1 VWLLANSLRPLNVAG
16 GLSGPK
22 ASLPHTSKNLSN
34 LKQPQGPL
42 IMIDELKNISVS
54 SGYKLGLSHR
64 GAIPFVAGSEYKIKE
79 CRGGLERKQKLLID
93 IGEAIRKKDMPHSF
107 GPCMGFEA
115 AAWCNS
121 LPALVA
127 HQLGHDFVGAL
138 HALTQD
144 GVPQNIVDDL
154 IRDIN
159 AKIITL
165 LQLGELARVELD
177 ESWEAMGRD
186 LGGRSSL
193 DEFIDGCLD
202 LVDKT
207 LITVPTGKVASDAPE
222 T

>member
-1 VWLLANSLRPLNVAG
+1 MIN
-16 GLSGPK
+16 
-22 ASLPHTSKNLSN
+22 N
-34 LKQPQGPL
+34 LK
-42 IMIDELKNISVS
+42 NTNVS
-54 SGYKLGLSHR
+54 DGYQLGLSRR
-64 GAIPFVAGSEYKIKE
+64 GVIRFRAGSEYKIKE
-79 CRGGLERKQKLLID
+79 FRGRLERKQKVLVK
-93 IGEAIRKKDMPHSF
+93 IGDAVRKKEMPHCF

-115 AAWCNS
+115 AAFCNS

-127 HQLGHDFVGAL
+127 HQLGHDVVGAL
-138 HALTQD
+138 HALIQD
-144 GVPQNIVDDL
+144 GVPQNIVDEL

-159 AKIITL
+159 AKIPTL

-207 LITVPTGKVASDAPE
+207 LITVSTGKVASDAPE